1 MTTTQIGTSDVT
13 NVSPN
18 ILAGVPD
25 TPKKKG
31 PKPGQKM
38 LSITDFVHKYLQAIT
53 TKPDIGRQ
61 ELADSIGIN
70 LNLMLSK
77 RMHANKEVK
86 QKGVKFFFMKGEE
99 KLNFDELPLP
109 GSTGRGRSK
118 IDWTQFTE

>member
-1 MTTTQIGTSDVT
+1 METSTQIGTSEVITTSDIATVT
-13 NVSPN
+13 MTS
-18 ILAGVPD
+18 
-25 TPKKKG
+25 KKKG

-38 LSITDFVHKYLQAIT
+38 LKTEDFITKYLQAVT
-53 TKPDIGRQ
+53 TTPDIGRQ

-77 RMHANKEVK
+77 RMMVNKTVK
-86 QKGVKFFFMKGEE
+86 DAGKKLKFMKGTE
-99 KLNFDELPLP
+99 KVLFDELPLP

>member
-1 MTTTQIGTSDVT
+1 METQIGTSDVVFT
-13 NVSPN
+13 NVAATSTT
-18 ILAGVPD
+18 D

-38 LSITDFVHKYLQAIT
+38 LSSTDFVHKYLQAIT

-61 ELADSIGIN
+61 ELADSIGIS

-77 RMHANKEVK
+77 RMNVNKEVK
-86 QKGVKFFFMKGEE
+86 GKGLKFKFMKGEE

>member
-1 MTTTQIGTSDVT
+1 METQIGTSDVVFT
-13 NVSPN
+13 NVAATSTT
-18 ILAGVPD
+18 D

-38 LSITDFVHKYLQAIT
+38 LKTEDFITKYLQAVT
-53 TKPDIGRQ
+53 TTPDIGRQ

-77 RMHANKEVK
+77 RMMVNKTVKKANKK
-86 QKGVKFFFMKGEE
+86 LKFMKGTE
-99 KLNFDELPLP
+99 KVLFDELPLP